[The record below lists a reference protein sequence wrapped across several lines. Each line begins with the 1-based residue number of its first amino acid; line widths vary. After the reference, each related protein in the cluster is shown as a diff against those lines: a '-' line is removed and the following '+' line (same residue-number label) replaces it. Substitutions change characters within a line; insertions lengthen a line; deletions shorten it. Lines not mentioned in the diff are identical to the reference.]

1 MAFESDSRNSHRHY
15 DLSMSRRTR
24 RPASSSSSSQ
34 SQNEEKKESS
44 DELHHTSLKELITEE
59 SRGLKELITEESRGA
74 GKYEGGNANV
84 YQSDGVHSNKVAG
97 GETEEDKS
105 LPVVVVEEVKTSS
118 MVSHCVKVLKHL
130 IKAKRT
136 TPKKKKNQKN
146 VVPLLM
152 Q

>member
-24 RPASSSSSSQ
+24 KPASSSGSSQ
-34 SQNEEKKESS
+34 SQNEEKKEST
-44 DELHHTSLKELITEE
+44 DGLHHASLKELITEE
-59 SRGLKELITEESRGA
+59 RRGA
-74 GKYEGGNANV
+74 EKDEGCNANV
-84 YQSDGVHSNKVAG
+84 YQSDGGRSNKAVGREA
-97 GETEEDKS
+97 EEDKS
-105 LPVVVVEEVKTSS
+105 LPVVAVEEVRTSS

>member
-1 MAFESDSRNSHRHY
+1 MASESDLRNSHRHY

-24 RPASSSSSSQ
+24 KPASSSSSSQ

-44 DELHHTSLKELITEE
+44 DGLHHTSLKELITEE
-59 SRGLKELITEESRGA
+59 SRGAEKD
-74 GKYEGGNANV
+74 EGGNANV
-84 YQSDGVHSNKVAG
+84 YHSDGVRSNKVAE
-97 GETEEDKS
+97 GEAKEDKS
-105 LPVVVVEEVKTSS
+105 LPVVAVEEVKTSS

-130 IKAKRT
+130 MKAKRT
-136 TPKKKKNQKN
+136 APKKKKNQKN